1 MSLQFKIDPGSQMP
15 VYKQIINQVQD
26 NIYKGDFKVGDF
38 LPSMNELANELQIS
52 KETVKKAYSILRDNK
67 LIDSAQGKGFYITN
81 NRKSKIKILLLF
93 DKMSTYK
100 QVLFDSFS
108 ANLRDTS
115 EITIRLH
122 NQDIELFRQFIEENL
137 DDFDYYVVT
146 PHFPLN
152 NDIQKTAINILKKIP
167 NRKLIL
173 IDRHIKKLQGNYGSV
188 YQDFEKDIYDG
199 LSQGI
204 DTIRKFEKLNVIS
217 MPGSLYAPLLVRGIK
232 RFCTENNIDFKIHK
246 NIDTIKM
253 QKGEIF
259 LILNSQLDAELIEL
273 VRIAKKEGWKIG
285 EDIGIVSYNESPINE
300 IILDGLT
307 VLSTDFKQMGEL
319 AAKMIVEKSFKKIA
333 CDFRLIR
340 RGTF

>member
-1 MSLQFKIDPGSQMP
+1 MSLQFKIDPVSRIP

-26 NIYKGDFKVGDF
+26 NISKGDFKVGKF

-81 NRKSKIKILLLF
+81 NGKDKIKILLLF
-93 DKMSTYK
+93 DKMSSYK

-108 ANLRDTS
+108 ANLGNTS

-122 NQDIELFRQFIEENL
+122 NQDIELFCQFIEENL

-152 NDIQKTAINILKKIP
+152 NDIQKRAINILKKIP

-173 IDRHIKKLQGNYGSV
+173 IDRHIEKLQGNYGSV

-199 LSQGI
+199 LFQGI
-204 DTIRKFEKLNVIS
+204 ETFRKFKKLNVIS
-217 MPGSLYAPLLVRGIK
+217 MPGSLYAPLLERGIK
-232 RFCTENNIDFKIHK
+232 RFCTENDIDFKIHK
-246 NIDTIKM
+246 NIDIVKV
-253 QKGEIF
+253 QKGETF
-259 LILNSQLDAELIEL
+259 LILNSQLDSELIEL
-273 VRIAKKEGWKIG
+273 VRIAKKEGCKIG
-285 EDIGIVSYNESPINE
+285 EDIGIISYNESPINE
-300 IILDGLT
+300 IVLDGLT
-307 VLSTDFKQMGEL
+307 VLSTNFKQMGGL
-319 AAKMIVEKSFKKIA
+319 AAQMIIDQSFKKIA
-333 CDFRLIR
+333 CDFSLIR
-340 RGTF
+340 RSTF